1 MTAALPLSEPPGE
14 GRALHRRLLRL
25 RQGLPRL
32 LESLDPALG
41 AELDPWCRAI
51 DRRLL
56 ARFDPR
62 FPLVAA
68 ICGGGSSGKST
79 LFNALAGGSFSP
91 VGARAGMNRR
101 VLFAVPSSFAAVAGF
116 LEALGEPFGAT
127 PRPLGSPEEL
137 FAPGEPRFVLS
148 APAAP
153 PVILLDTPDFDTGGR
168 GEYVNRPAAQAALEA
183 ADVLIYLF
191 TNATYANRDNTE
203 FISRMLTGIGR
214 RRCLLVYR
222 CYASYAAAEVE
233 EHTRTVARNLY
244 GDDCE
249 PWIVGRFR
257 LDEDNRVADGGHSP
271 RVSAIEGDGTG
282 LAETLLGL
290 DVGELRREIH
300 AATLAAVERQAADFT
315 ARARAE
321 LERLEGYREAL
332 LQAQGRA
339 IRRALAHFPMEA
351 VVRRF
356 AAVWAAGD
364 PPAVKFMRRAGAVV
378 EFPFRAVVG
387 LIRRGGRKAAAGHEK
402 ADPEQAYARR
412 LEEDLVAAVTGLH
425 QELLQPLL
433 PITAEG
439 GRGSAA
445 RIAVPPA
452 MRPALDDFSCKPF
465 REMLAAVLARREAI
479 GGVGPETEA
488 HLERIARHF
497 RARMGFREKTL
508 QTFWASL
515 NVLPAVAA
523 VSWVLTTGDA
533 AGGTALKVK
542 LAGLLGAKD
551 LYALVAI
558 PVTHGLKEADRR
570 QLEEMLSPI
579 AAGWLEESSAR
590 LQAVLEE
597 HLSASLLRRLEEIL
611 KEARTRADT
620 IDAVLSP
627 GGGPGAGCDD
637 RP

>member
-1 MTAALPLSEPPGE
+1 MTAPASFCHPPRRGD
-14 GRALHRRLLRL
+14 ALHRRLERL
-25 RQGLPRL
+25 RRTLPQL
-32 LESLDPALG
+32 LEALDPALG

-68 ICGGGSSGKST
+68 ICGGGSAGKST

-101 VLFAVPSSFAAVAGF
+101 VLFAVPPPFAATRGF
-116 LEALGEPFGAT
+116 LEALGEPFGAS
-127 PRPLGSPEEL
+127 PRPLASPEEL
-137 FAPGEPRFVLS
+137 FEPGDPRFVHS
-148 APAAP
+148 APGAP
-153 PVILLDTPDFDTGGR
+153 PVILIDTPDFDTGGR

-183 ADVLIYLF
+183 ADLLIYLF

-203 FISRMLTGIGR
+203 FIARMLTGIGR

-222 CYASYAAAEVE
+222 CYASYTAAEVE
-233 EHTRTVARNLY
+233 EHAQTVARNLY
-244 GDDCE
+244 GEDFG
-249 PWIVGRFR
+249 PWIAGRFR
-257 LDEDNRVADGGHSP
+257 LDEDNRVAEGRRPPRVLALDDGGP
-271 RVSAIEGDGTG
+271 G
-282 LAETLLGL
+282 LAETLLRIDAGA
-290 DVGELRREIH
+290 LRREIH
-300 AATLAAVERQAADFT
+300 AATLADVERQAADFT

-339 IRRALAHFPMEA
+339 IRRALAHFPMET

-378 EFPFRAVVG
+378 EFPFRAVLG
-387 LIRRGGRKAAAGHEK
+387 LFKGGGRRASAAGD
-402 ADPEQAYARR
+402 APDPEQAYARR
-412 LEEDLVAAVTGLH
+412 LEEDLAAAVTGLH
-425 QELLQPLL
+425 QEILQPLL
-433 PITAEG
+433 PIAAEG
-439 GRGSAA
+439 GGGSAA
-445 RIAVPPA
+445 RIAVPAA
-452 MRPALDDFSCKPF
+452 MRPALDDFSRKPF
-465 REMLAAVLARREAI
+465 REMLAAVLARREEI
-479 GGVGPETEA
+479 GGVGPETEGR
-488 HLERIARHF
+488 LEGIARHF
-497 RARMGFREKTL
+497 RARMGLREKTL

-515 NVLPAVAA
+515 NVLPAAAA
-523 VSWVLTTGDA
+523 VTWVLTTGDA
-533 AGGTALKVK
+533 VGGATLKVK
-542 LAGLLGAKD
+542 LAGLFGAKD

-597 HLSASLLRRLEEIL
+597 HLTASLLRRLGEIL
-611 KEARTRADT
+611 AEGRTRADT
-620 IDAVLSP
+620 IDADLSP

-637 RP
+637 GP